1 MGKVLQIAIREASRA
16 PMQMLDVAEVTKEK
30 GVVGD
35 FRGKVPNR
43 QVTVVVREAWEAA
56 CRGLGLDMNWTTR
69 RANVLVEGLDLSETT
84 GKHLHVGGVVLQIT
98 GETTPC
104 SRMEEAQSGLQDALA
119 SDWRGGVTCVVH
131 TPGEIRVGDA
141 VRLEG

>member
-1 MGKVLQIAIREASRA
+1 MGKVLQIAIREASRV
-16 PMQMLDVAEVTKEK
+16 PMQMLDVAQVTKEK

-35 FRGKVPNR
+35 FRGAVPKR

-56 CRGLGLDMNWTTR
+56 CRDLGLDVDWTTR
-69 RANVLVEGLDLSETT
+69 RANVLVEGLDLNETT
-84 GKHLHVGGVVLQIT
+84 GKQLHVGDVVLQIT

-104 SRMEEAQSGLQDALA
+104 PRMEEAQTGLQEALA
-119 SDWRGGVTCVVH
+119 PDWRAGVTCVVH
-131 TPGEIRVGDA
+131 TAGEIRVGDA

>member
-16 PMQMLDVAEVTKEK
+16 PLQMLDIAQVTAEK

-35 FRGKVPNR
+35 FRGATSKRKV
-43 QVTVVVREAWEAA
+43 TIIAKEAWEAA
-56 CRGLGLDMNWTTR
+56 CRELGEDVDWTAR
-69 RANVLVEGLDLSETT
+69 RANVLIEGVELNETV
-84 GKHLHVGGVVLQIT
+84 GKKLHLGDVVLEVM

-104 SRMEEAQSGLQDALA
+104 PRMEEAKTGLQSALEP
-119 SDWRGGVTCVVH
+119 DWRAGASCLVLTEGTF
-131 TPGEIRVGDA
+131 RVGDA

>member
-16 PMQMLDVAEVTKEK
+16 PMQVLDVAEVTKDK

-35 FRGKVPNR
+35 FRGAVPKR

-56 CRGLGLDMNWTTR
+56 CRELGLDVDWTTR

-84 GKHLHVGGVVLQIT
+84 GKQLHVGSVVLQIT

-104 SRMEEAQSGLQDALA
+104 PRMEEAQAGLQDALTP
-119 SDWRGGVTCVVH
+119 DWRAGVTCVVQ
-131 TPGEIRVGDA
+131 TAGKIRVGDV

>member
-16 PMQMLDVAEVTKEK
+16 PMQILDVAQMTTEK

-35 FRGKVPNR
+35 FRGTVLGR

-56 CRGLGLDMNWTTR
+56 CADLGMDVDWTTR
-69 RANVLVEGLDLSETT
+69 RANVLVEGLDLNETT
-84 GKHLHVGGVVLQIT
+84 GKQLNIGDVVLEIT

-104 SRMEEAQSGLQDALA
+104 PRMEEAQAGLQDALA
-119 SDWRGGVTCVVH
+119 SDWRAGVTCVVY
-131 TPGEIRVGDA
+131 TGGEIRVGDV
-141 VRLEG
+141 VRLDG

>member
-16 PMQMLDVAEVTKEK
+16 PMQILDVAQMTTEK

-35 FRGKVPNR
+35 FRCTVLGR

-56 CRGLGLDMNWTTR
+56 CADLGMDVDWTTR
-69 RANVLVEGLDLSETT
+69 RANVLVEGLDLNETT
-84 GKHLHVGGVVLQIT
+84 GKQLNIGDVVLEIT

-104 SRMEEAQSGLQDALA
+104 PRMEEAQAGLQDALA
-119 SDWRGGVTCVVH
+119 SDWRAGVTCVVH
-131 TPGEIRVGDA
+131 TGGEIRVGDV
-141 VRLEG
+141 VRLDG